1 LGVGGP
7 RALAPAP
14 PGAAAPHD
22 WPDEEKL
29 RFEKETLGFYI
40 TGHPLNKYAE
50 ELRLFA
56 NATTETLIQHV
67 DEAVNIGGIVS
78 ALKKSK
84 IKKGPNEG
92 KLMAKFVLDDQFGS
106 VDVVVFSDLYA
117 KYARWLEN
125 GIAVLLTAT
134 VKDTGGIQAGRSAA
148 LQSAEQNAHRLD
160 DEYARISAYEI
171 RDDDN
176 LEDDRDPKEIE
187 REKYGDRKENLDLF
201 SGAPA
206 PSPVT
211 AAEGGGA
218 PLSLVEDVEFAA
230 HAAEFHETPVTP
242 ELNALE
248 IIPLDGIRDKKVKE
262 IALEVPYTRMD
273 EMAVKRIREIF
284 DDHAGE
290 IPVTVTIVDV
300 PSNLGDSEV
309 RLKLNQNFRVQPG
322 PALNTALR
330 TVHATPRYVF

>member
-1 LGVGGP
+1 
-7 RALAPAP
+7 
-14 PGAAAPHD
+14 
-22 WPDEEKL
+22 
-29 RFEKETLGFYI
+29 
-40 TGHPLNKYAE
+40 
-50 ELRLFA
+50 
-56 NATTETLIQHV
+56 
-67 DEAVNIGGIVS
+67 
-78 ALKKSK
+78 
-84 IKKGPNEG
+84 
-92 KLMAKFVLDDQFGS
+92 MAKFVLDDQFGS

-148 LQSAEQNAHRLD
+148 LQSAEQNAHRIA

-187 REKYGDRKENLDLF
+187 REKYGDGKDNLDLF
-201 SGAPA
+201 GAPA
-206 PSPVT
+206 SLPASPPVLQ
-211 AAEGGGA
+211 
-218 PLSLVEDVEFAA
+218 PVPMVEDAELAA

-273 EMAVKRIREIF
+273 EMAVKQIREIF
-284 DDHAGE
+284 EDHAGE
-290 IPVTVTIVDV
+290 IPVSVTIVDV
-300 PSNLGDSEV
+300 PSNLGNSEV

-322 PALNTALR
+322 PALNTALLK
-330 TVHATPRYVF
+330 VHATPRYVF